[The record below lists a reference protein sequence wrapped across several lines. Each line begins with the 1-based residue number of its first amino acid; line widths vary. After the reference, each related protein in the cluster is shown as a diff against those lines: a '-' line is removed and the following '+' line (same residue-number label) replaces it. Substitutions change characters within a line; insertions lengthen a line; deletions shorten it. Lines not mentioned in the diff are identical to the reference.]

1 MQSPYHAA
9 AGLLEGTKFHGR
21 TNPLLGP
28 GLPPQDD
35 YDPPSTREHHKGW
48 HPMHSHLLQK
58 RSVNET
64 ISRNSCHSQCM
75 RPSVT
80 PPQPATNFLPN
91 VEWWFVA
98 SCNATFCLYLMCL
111 KQPMYRVP
119 QADSKAVNNYQYR
132 QSCTCSFLRNEGS
145 AG

>member
-1 MQSPYHAA
+1 MLHAGFSLLLMHCPYHAA

-58 RSVNET
+58 RSVNKT
-64 ISRNSCHSQCM
+64 IALKSCHS
-75 RPSVT
+75 
-80 PPQPATNFLPN
+80 
-91 VEWWFVA
+91 
-98 SCNATFCLYLMCL
+98 
-111 KQPMYRVP
+111 
-119 QADSKAVNNYQYR
+119 
-132 QSCTCSFLRNEGS
+132 
-145 AG
+145 